1 MPDPTTTLAD
11 LRARIER
18 FVQDRDW
25 AQFHNPQNL
34 AVSLSIEA
42 AELLEIFQWEL
53 NGEMTP
59 EKLQKV
65 KEELADVIIYS
76 LCMANRLDLD
86 VSEIVLEKVKLNEKK
101 YPMEKAKGSSK
112 KLGGQQ

>member
-1 MPDPTTTLAD
+1 MPDKSTPIQA
-11 LRARIER
+11 LRDRIER

-25 AQFHNPQNL
+25 EQFHSPQNL

-42 AELLEIFQWEL
+42 AELLETFQWEM
-53 NGEMTP
+53 GEKMTP
-59 EKLQKV
+59 EKLEKI

-86 VSEIVLEKVKLNEKK
+86 VSEIVLKKVELNEKK
-101 YPMEKAKGSSK
+101 YPIEKAKGSSK
-112 KLGGQQ
+112 KLGGQ